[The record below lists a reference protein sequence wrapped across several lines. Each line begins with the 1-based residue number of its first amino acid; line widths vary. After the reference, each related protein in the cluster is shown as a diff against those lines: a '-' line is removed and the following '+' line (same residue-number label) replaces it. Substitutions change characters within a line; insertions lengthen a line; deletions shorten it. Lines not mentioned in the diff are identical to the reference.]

1 MAKQQGIDDAY
12 QAIRA
17 AIKAALEQVGKKGAK
32 PTEIAVNKGR
42 GTSTKIIEGDML
54 NNFKGKVKINSRV
67 PVQMETYA
75 KGSKEYKQALKELR
89 AKQAAFKKINKVNPK
104 SARAADEYRAAQSAE
119 ERIKDW
125 SNLGKLDP
133 AREAADRTTVKN
145 YLSPKKGRK

>member
-1 MAKQQGIDDAY
+1 MAKQQGIDDIA
-12 QAIRA
+12 QAVRA

-89 AKQAAFKKINKVNPK
+89 AKQAAFKKVNKAGTGNMNKKYEELLAAEARLKDWMNPK
-104 SARAADEYRAAQSAE
+104 NFESMPADN
-119 ERIKDW
+119 KM
-125 SNLGKLDP
+125 
-133 AREAADRTTVKN
+133 VKN
-145 YLSPKKGRK
+145 YLKGVKK